1 MSSDIITINLKNTKQ
16 YIILLNGLFQLTA
29 KEVIILEAFINKYR
43 ELESLDIDVF
53 SAEIKKQ
60 IAKSLDIDNF
70 NTLNVYVKRLKDK
83 RALIYKDGSYK
94 INSILLDRKKGI
106 RFRWEEKTN

>member
-16 YIILLNGLFQLTA
+16 YIILLNGLFQLTD
-29 KEVIILEAFINKYR
+29 KEVIILEAFINKHR
-43 ELESLDIDVF
+43 ELEGLDIDVF

-94 INSILLDRKKGI
+94 INSMLMDRKKGI
-106 RFRWEEKTN
+106 RFRWQEKTN